1 MCRLGR
7 LAVWLSWEKFRNIL
21 DNTAEALPFGQAG
34 SGSGGFK
41 AGSLPRYLIQR
52 FRALF
57 RLCAIGRR
65 ALLFGGDGA
74 AAMRFNTFSRWTTS
88 DDFI

>member
-1 MCRLGR
+1 MRESWSFMSTTYTTGNGSRGEMTMYAVRTIGIKKMCIRDR
-7 LAVWLSWEKFRNIL
+7 
-21 DNTAEALPFGQAG
+21 
-34 SGSGGFK
+34 
-41 AGSLPRYLIQR
+41 
-52 FRALF
+52 
-57 RLCAIGRR
+57 RR